1 MEVSLLSIDLVA
13 AIAGKALDGLF
24 ARQTATADNIAN
36 AGSVGF
42 SPVRVSFEAALRHAA
57 LPQPGDIASSP
68 MRRIAAVTP
77 HRDAPSP
84 EDLDGVQLDREI
96 TTASET
102 SARYAMLI
110 GMLDRTLQMQQLA
123 VKGA

>member
-1 MEVSLLSIDLVA
+1 MSLDLVA

-36 AGSVGF
+36 AGSPGF
-42 SPVRVSFEAALRHAA
+42 APVRVSFEEALRSAALS
-57 LPQPGDIASSP
+57 QPGDSITGS
-68 MRRIAAVTP
+68 MNRIAAVTP
-77 HRDAPSP
+77 RVETPLSDQ
-84 EDLDGVQLDREI
+84 LDGVKLDREI